1 MAIFVLPKCNF
12 MYSRTEVMFGAEGMA
27 SLRSAH
33 VLVVGCGGV
42 GGAVLEMLARAGIGR
57 LTLVDA
63 DCVQASNINRQLI
76 ATSSTIGQFKVD
88 VWRRRLLDI
97 SPGLQVTT
105 YAEFLEENNTICLL
119 DSQCFDFVVDAIDT
133 VSPKVFLLSQCVARN
148 IPIISSMGSG
158 GKTDPSKIRLADI
171 SKTEYCPLAKVV
183 RTRLAALG
191 IRHGIPCVFSTEPAD
206 RRFVVPA
213 DGEKYKKST
222 TGTVSYMPNMFGC
235 WIASCL
241 IRRIAGQK

>member
-1 MAIFVLPKCNF
+1 
-12 MYSRTEVMFGAEGMA
+12 MYSRTEIMFGAEGMA
-27 SLRSAH
+27 TLRSAH
-33 VLVVGCGGV
+33 VMVAGCGGV

-63 DCVQASNINRQLI
+63 DCVQSSNINRQLI
-76 ATSSTIGQFKVD
+76 ASSSTVGQFKVD

-97 SPGLQVTT
+97 NPELQVMTC
-105 YAEFLEENNTICLL
+105 AKFLEEENTEHLL
-119 DSQCFDFVVDAIDT
+119 NAQHYDFVVDAIDT
-133 VSPKVFLLSQCVARN
+133 VSPKVFLLSQCVLRK

-158 GKTDPSKIRLADI
+158 GKFDPSKIRLADI

-183 RTRLAALG
+183 RTRLAAMG

-206 RRFVVPA
+206 KRFVVPA

-235 WIASCL
+235 WIASYV
-241 IRRIAGQK
+241 IRELAGKNKPQV

>member
-1 MAIFVLPKCNF
+1 
-12 MYSRTEVMFGAEGMA
+12 MYSRTEIMFGAEGMA
-27 SLRSAH
+27 TLRSAH
-33 VLVVGCGGV
+33 VMVAGCGGV

-63 DCVQASNINRQLI
+63 DCVQSSNINRQLI
-76 ATSSTIGQFKVD
+76 ASSSTVGQLKVD

-97 SPGLQVTT
+97 NPELQVMTC
-105 YAEFLEENNTICLL
+105 AEFLEEENTERLL
-119 DSQCFDFVVDAIDT
+119 NAQHYDFVVDAIDT
-133 VSPKVFLLSQCVARN
+133 VSPKVFLLSQCVLRK
-148 IPIISSMGSG
+148 IPVISSMGSG
-158 GKTDPSKIRLADI
+158 GKFDPSKIRLADI

-183 RTRLAALG
+183 RTRLAAMG

-206 RRFVVPA
+206 KRFVVPA

-235 WIASCL
+235 WIASYV
-241 IRRIAGQK
+241 IRELAGKNKPQV

>member
-1 MAIFVLPKCNF
+1 
-12 MYSRTEVMFGAEGMA
+12 MYSRTEIMFGAEGMA

-33 VLVVGCGGV
+33 VMVAGCGGV

-63 DCVQASNINRQLI
+63 DCVQSSNINRQLI
-76 ATSSTIGQFKVD
+76 ASSSTVGQLKVD

-97 SPGLQVTT
+97 NPELQVMTC
-105 YAEFLEENNTICLL
+105 AEFLEEENTEHLL
-119 DSQCFDFVVDAIDT
+119 NAQHYDFVVDAIDT
-133 VSPKVFLLSQCVARN
+133 VSPKVFLLSQCVLRKN
-148 IPIISSMGSG
+148 PVISSMGSG
-158 GKTDPSKIRLADI
+158 GKFDPSKIRLADI

-183 RTRLAALG
+183 RTRLAAMG

-206 RRFVVPA
+206 KRFVVPA

-235 WIASCL
+235 WIASYV
-241 IRRIAGQK
+241 IRELAGKNKPQV

>member
-1 MAIFVLPKCNF
+1 
-12 MYSRTEVMFGAEGMA
+12 MYSRTEIMFGAEGMA
-27 SLRSAH
+27 GLRSAH

-63 DCVQASNINRQLI
+63 DCVQSSNINRQLI
-76 ATSSTIGQFKVD
+76 ASSSTVGQLKVD

-97 SPGLQVTT
+97 NPELPVMTC
-105 YAEFLEENNTICLL
+105 AEFLEEENTERLL
-119 DSQCFDFVVDAIDT
+119 NAQHYDFVVDAIDT
-133 VSPKVFLLSQCVARN
+133 VSPKVFLLSQCVLRK
-148 IPIISSMGSG
+148 IPVISSMGSG
-158 GKTDPSKIRLADI
+158 GKFDPSKIRLADI

-183 RTRLAALG
+183 RTRLAAMG

-206 RRFVVPA
+206 KRFVVPA

-235 WIASCL
+235 WIASYV
-241 IRRIAGQK
+241 IRELAGKNKPQV